1 VDSELEIFNNIDLP
15 DCEVCNLLDQLTSG
29 PTDIDVYD
37 NLDDACT
44 PVPWS
49 CP

>member
-1 VDSELEIFNNIDLP
+1 LNVEFNPLLP
-15 DCEVCNLLDQLTSG
+15 DCEVCELLDQLTSG
-29 PTDIDVYD
+29 PASITVGD

-44 PVPWS
+44 PVPTG